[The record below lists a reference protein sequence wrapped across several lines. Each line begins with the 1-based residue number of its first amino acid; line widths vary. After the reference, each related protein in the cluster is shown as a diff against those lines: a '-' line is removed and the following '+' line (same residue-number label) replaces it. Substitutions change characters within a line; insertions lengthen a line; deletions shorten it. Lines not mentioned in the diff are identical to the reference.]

1 MDKCASTKIN
11 SFYSAE
17 HKSIIKLGPTNS
29 KKILLFTTLAKRP
42 KSQK

>member
-29 KKILLFTTLAKRP
+29 KNITFGSASKKT
-42 KSQK
+42 